1 MRPLLAMIRA
11 NLKMSVRNRTALF
24 WNLAFPAIF
33 ILIFGSVF
41 GNNDGVDFSVGLTG
55 EPSPLHDG
63 VLAAMRANPNS
74 FSIDQGTEA
83 HELDALEN
91 GDRDLVLVFGPPTAS
106 GQPAVR
112 VVSDATDGPNAQIAV
127 SVARQIILEVATG
140 TTGAAEGTNTP
151 AGPVAIDEANVSS
164 EDISYIDFF
173 VPGILAMSLMN
184 SGVIGL
190 STAFVIYR
198 ERGILRRMKV
208 TPFPISSFIL
218 ARVLS
223 QVLVAIAQAI
233 ILIVLAWV
241 VFGLEVRGNPL
252 LIGGVIVLGALAF
265 LAIGF
270 AISGFARNAE
280 SAASYA
286 NLVTFPMLFLSG
298 VFFSIDS
305 APGWLQPI
313 TRVLPLSYLVDALRE
328 PMTRG
333 HGLSAI
339 WPDLLVLLA
348 TFIIAMAVAIRFF
361 RWDAKGA

>member
-1 MRPLLAMIRA
+1 MRPLWAMTRA
-11 NLKMSVRNRTALF
+11 NLTMSVRNRTALF

-41 GNNDGVDFSVGLTG
+41 GNDDGVSFDVGIAG

-63 VLAAMRANPNS
+63 VVAAMLAADDS
-74 FSIDQGTEA
+74 FTVEQGAEA
-83 HELDALEN
+83 QEIAALED
-91 GDRDLVLVFGPPTAS
+91 GDRDLVLVFGPPSAS
-106 GQPAVR
+106 GQPSVR
-112 VVSDATDGPNAQIAV
+112 IVSDATDGPNAQIAV
-127 SVARQIILEVATG
+127 SVARQVILEVATG
-140 TTGAAEGTNTP
+140 ATVAGGAND
-151 AGPVAIDEANVSS
+151 GPVAIDEANVASD
-164 EDISYIDFF
+164 EISYIDFF

-223 QVLVAIAQAI
+223 QVLVAIAQSV
-233 ILIVLAWV
+233 ILILLAWV
-241 VFGLEVRGNPL
+241 AFGLEVRGNPL

-280 SAASYA
+280 TAASYA

-313 TRVLPLSYLVDALRE
+313 TRVLPLSYLVNALRE

-333 HGLSAI
+333 RGLGAI

-348 TFIIAMAVAIRFF
+348 TFVVAMAVAIRFF
-361 RWDAKGA
+361 RWDARGA

>member
-1 MRPLLAMIRA
+1 MRPLQAMIVA

-33 ILIFGSVF
+33 ILIFGAVF
-41 GNNDGVDFSVGLTG
+41 GGDQSVDFTVGVAG
-55 EPSPLHDG
+55 VPSALQEGTVQAMETADAFTVKRG
-63 VLAAMRANPNS
+63 DATDELAA
-74 FSIDQGTEA
+74 
-83 HELDALEN
+83 LED
-91 GDRDLVLVFGPPTAS
+91 GDRDIVLVFGPAADAA
-106 GQPAVR
+106 GQPSVELAYDET
-112 VVSDATDGPNAQIAV
+112 SGPNAQIAISAV
-127 SVARQIILEVATG
+127 RQVLYAVAGGE
-140 TTGAAEGTNTP
+140 TP
-151 AGPVAIDEANVSS
+151 LTINQRPVTAR
-164 EDISYIDFF
+164 DISYIDFF

-198 ERGILRRMKV
+198 ERGILRRIKV
-208 TPFPISSFIL
+208 TPFPLTSFIL
-218 ARVLS
+218 ARIIS
-223 QVLVAIAQAI
+223 QLLVAVAQSV
-233 ILIVLAWV
+233 ILVGMARLL
-241 VFGLEVRGNPL
+241 FGLHLRGNPL
-252 LIGGVIVLGALAF
+252 LILLVILLGALAF

-298 VFFSIDS
+298 VFFAIDS
-305 APGWLQPI
+305 APAWLQPI

-333 HGLSAI
+333 AGLAAI

-348 TFIIAMAVAIRFF
+348 TFAIAMLIAVRFF
-361 RWDAKGA
+361 RWDARGT